1 MIRKGPNGSNR
12 KMRVERS
19 LHSKCFPEI
28 VPSMGDE
35 ENSGLTS
42 KIVNELQAKALKDFK
57 SSSSDTYRGD
67 RKQKVARKKTV
78 KEKHTQ
84 KEAA

>member
-12 KMRVERS
+12 KIRVERS

-42 KIVNELQAKALKDFK
+42 KIVNKL
-57 SSSSDTYRGD
+57 
-67 RKQKVARKKTV
+67 
-78 KEKHTQ
+78 
-84 KEAA
+84 

>member
-1 MIRKGPNGSNR
+1 MIIKGPNGSDR
-12 KMRVERS
+12 KIRVERS
-19 LHSKCFPEI
+19 LVNVYLKQFHRW
-28 VPSMGDE
+28 VME
-35 ENSGLTS
+35 EKRGLS
-42 KIVNELQAKALKDFK
+42 PKIDNELQAKALKDFK
-57 SSSSDTYRGD
+57 SNLSDTYRGD

>member
-1 MIRKGPNGSNR
+1 MISKGPNGS
-12 KMRVERS
+12 
-19 LHSKCFPEI
+19 
-28 VPSMGDE
+28 
-35 ENSGLTS
+35 
-42 KIVNELQAKALKDFK
+42 KIDNELQAKALKDFK
-57 SSSSDTYRGD
+57 SNLSDTYRGD

>member
-35 ENSGLTS
+35 ENSGLTP

-57 SSSSDTYRGD
+57 SSSSDMYRGD